1 MIGVKKKE
9 EIFFDLFCEA
19 FSKIMTAGDAFNDLV
34 KNFVDVEKKVL
45 NLKELETEC
54 DVQTHKILKNLNASF
69 ITPFDREDIYDIAK
83 EMDNI
88 VDILEEIA
96 NRFIVF
102 DVKSVKQEAL
112 QMTEL
117 ITICLRELKIL
128 FDNLKYI
135 KKSKII
141 MDQVIEVNR
150 IENEGDLV
158 YREALTVLFRTE
170 KDPIEIIKWKQLFD
184 LLEDAL
190 DACEGVAN
198 IIEGVVMKHA

>member
-9 EIFFDLFCEA
+9 DIFFDLFCE
-19 FSKIMTAGDAFNDLV
+19 SIEKIIVAGDAFHDLV
-34 KNFVDVEKKVL
+34 NHFENVEVKVA
-45 NLKELETEC
+45 NMKQLETEC
-54 DVQTHKILKNLNASF
+54 DYQTHKILKTLNASF

-88 VDILEEIA
+88 VDLLEEIA

-102 DVKSVKQEAL
+102 NVSAMRPEAL
-112 QMTEL
+112 QMSSL
-117 ITICLRELKIL
+117 VMICIKELKIL
-128 FDNLKYI
+128 FENLKDI
-135 KKSKII
+135 KKSRIT
-141 MDQVIEVNR
+141 MDQIIEVNR
-150 IENEGDLV
+150 IENEGDLI
-158 YREALTVLFRTE
+158 YRQALTALFKNE
-170 KDPIEIIKWKQLFD
+170 KDPIEVIKWKQLFD